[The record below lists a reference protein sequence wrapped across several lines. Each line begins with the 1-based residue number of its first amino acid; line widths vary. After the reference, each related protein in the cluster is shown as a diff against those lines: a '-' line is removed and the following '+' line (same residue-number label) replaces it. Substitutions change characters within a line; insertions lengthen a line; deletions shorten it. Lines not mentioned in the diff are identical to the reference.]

1 MYNYLMGKELR
12 SITYRLYPNKEQE
25 KKMIHF
31 LDCTRKA
38 YNRLTEICKLHIEH
52 HLPLPSEFDLNR
64 MVIKIRQRNEW
75 MQDVHSGCFK
85 TVAKRVYNAFMA
97 WKKRHTEGIGF
108 PRFKSWKRFDS
119 FTYSTNNEFSFA
131 GKNNEK
137 GKRERIRLGKI
148 GLIKYSNPYI
158 IEGTPKIA
166 IVFRRRIGNH
176 FEWNV
181 SIAFEN
187 NGYMKDVFC
196 IDPIAKR
203 ADVGIDLGLN
213 NLAILSDGNIIPN
226 DHTYKKKEMELALRN
241 KKLSECEKGSPE
253 YYKHLTKL
261 SHKFKK
267 LRNYRNDMF
276 HKLSR
281 YISENYRNIFMEE
294 LPVKEMMEESPKC
307 MKKSYRDAGWGIFT
321 KMICYKAAEAGN
333 TVTFVNPAYT
343 SQLCSSCGTMV
354 PKDLSIREHI
364 CPHCGLIMSRDLNA
378 AINIL
383 NRGLRLQTETGN
395 SLKCHE
401 GLTIQSADFEYLA
414 HRPDA

>member
-1 MYNYLMGKELR
+1 MGKEHR
-12 SITYRLYPNKEQE
+12 SVTYRLYPNKEQE
-25 KKMIHF
+25 RKMIHF
-31 LDCTRKA
+31 LDCTRKV
-38 YNRLTEICKLHIEH
+38 YNRLIEICKLHVEH
-52 HLPLPSEFDLNR
+52 HLLLPSDFELITMAR
-64 MVIKIRQRNEW
+64 KIKQRNEW
-75 MQDVHSGCFK
+75 MKDVHCQCFD
-85 TVAKRVYNAFMA
+85 TVAKRVHNAFVA
-97 WKKRHTEGIGF
+97 WAKRNKNGVGF
-108 PRFKSWKRFDS
+108 PRFKSWKMFDS
-119 FTYSTNNEFSFA
+119 FSYSWKTGYSFT

-148 GLIKYSNPYI
+148 GLLKYSNPYVI
-158 IEGTPKIA
+158 KGESKKAT
-166 IVFRRRIGNH
+166 VFRRRIGNH

-181 SIAFEN
+181 SIVFEN
-187 NGYMKDVFC
+187 DGYMKDVSY
-196 IDPIAKR
+196 IDPITERK
-203 ADVGIDLGLN
+203 DVGIDLGLE
-213 NLAILSDGNIIPN
+213 NLAILSDGSIIPN
-226 DHTYKKKEMELALRN
+226 DHTYKKKENELNNENR
-241 KKLSECEKGSPE
+241 KLSLLEKETPE
-253 YYKHLTKL
+253 YSKQLTKL

-294 LPVKEMMEESPKC
+294 LPVKEMIEESPKC

-333 TVTFVNPAYT
+333 TVTFVNPANT

-401 GLTIQSADFEYLA
+401 GLTIQSADFECLA